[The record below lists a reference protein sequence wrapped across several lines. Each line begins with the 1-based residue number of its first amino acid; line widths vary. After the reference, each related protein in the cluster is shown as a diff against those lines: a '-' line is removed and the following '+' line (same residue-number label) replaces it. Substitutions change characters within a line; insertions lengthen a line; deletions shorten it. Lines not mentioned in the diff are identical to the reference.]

1 MNALPGRVLVVDDE
15 PNISDSIKKA
25 LERSGYAVET
35 ATDAGAAWSAL
46 ERSQPDLALFDVRLG
61 SSDGMDLLVRVAE
74 TFPDVAVVMMT
85 GYASIESA
93 VAAVKA
99 GAADYLSKPFNPEQL
114 RHVVASVL
122 DGKRLRDENS
132 YLRSEIQ
139 HLRGQRV
146 IVGESQAMQQLF
158 AIARA
163 VAETDS
169 GVLIT
174 GETGTGKEVVARFVH
189 ERSRRHER
197 PFVTVNC
204 AAIPANL
211 LESELF
217 GHRRGAFTGA
227 TYNRRGSFEMADGG
241 TLFLDEIGEMPLDMQ
256 AKILRALEERQVK
269 RIGSDEAVRVNAR
282 IVAATNRDP
291 EAEVKAGR
299 FREDLYWRLNVVR
312 LVVPPLRERPE
323 DIAALA
329 QHFLAF
335 FAHEMKKPVGDFSPE
350 AVDIMTRY
358 EWPGNVREVRNA
370 VERAVIF
377 AEAGRPIRVG
387 HLPAYLRQE
396 RDARPPA
403 APPAAARSY
412 RPLREMEMDYIREV
426 LEACGGNRTRAA
438 EMLGLSPVTL
448 WRKLGRDNGDDAHPL
463 A

>member
-114 RHVVASVL
+114 RHVVARVL